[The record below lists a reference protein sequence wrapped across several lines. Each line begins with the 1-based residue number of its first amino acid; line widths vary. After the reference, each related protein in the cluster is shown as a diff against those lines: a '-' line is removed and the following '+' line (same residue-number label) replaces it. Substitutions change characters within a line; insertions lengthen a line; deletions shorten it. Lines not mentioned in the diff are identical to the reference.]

1 MQRVIEYYYTHV
13 SPWAY
18 LGHRAFLDLADRHG
32 YAIRF
37 KPVLLGPVFAESGGL
52 PLSKRHPLRQAYRLV
67 ELQRWREKRGLPL
80 NLRPRHFPADPSL
93 ADRIALALALEGGPA
108 GAFTEAAF
116 RLTWVDDRDI
126 SDRPVL
132 AAVLETL
139 GLDTDKVLT
148 AADGRDIEDR
158 YVSHQSDALAAGVFG
173 SPSYVL
179 NGEVFWGQDRLDLL
193 EDALTSGR
201 QPYRPD

>member
-1 MQRVIEYYYTHV
+1 KRSSTPKTGVDREPGPAQGGGRPTLATAAGARQVAGLWTAGDIMQRVIEYYYTHV

-132 AAVLETL
+132 
-139 GLDTDKVLT
+139 
-148 AADGRDIEDR
+148 
-158 YVSHQSDALAAGVFG
+158 
-173 SPSYVL
+173 
-179 NGEVFWGQDRLDLL
+179 
-193 EDALTSGR
+193 
-201 QPYRPD
+201 